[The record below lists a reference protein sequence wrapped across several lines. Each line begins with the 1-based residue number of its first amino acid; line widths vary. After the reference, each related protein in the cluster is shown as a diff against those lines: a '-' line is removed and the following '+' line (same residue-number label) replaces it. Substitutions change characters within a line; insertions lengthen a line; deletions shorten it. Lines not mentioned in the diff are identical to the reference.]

1 MHGGSL
7 RTARALVFAL
17 ALTTLVAI
25 AYLSN
30 RDWQDYALS
39 RTEGQAASQAMRVN
53 ERLLGRVRD
62 AETGQ
67 RGYLLTGR
75 VEYLE
80 PYRQAL
86 AGIPTDLEQLRV
98 SQANHPQQVAR
109 VARLQELVSD
119 KLLEL
124 RTAIEVR
131 DAKGPAAALALVES
145 GRGRQLMDDIRVVSQ
160 QIGVAAD
167 EQLAVSRNSVQRHT
181 AQARLVTLIG
191 CTLLVAILMVAFAA
205 NERSSKQREN
215 LIAELADANWAS
227 SEVRD
232 LLRTTFYSIADGVV
246 TTDAAGCVQLM
257 NSMAERLTGFN
268 ESEARGK
275 PVEEI
280 FQTAAQGSRPAPAN
294 PVRAALNE
302 EPSRGASNKGPVA
315 PVRLRAKSG
324 AECFVE
330 ARATAI
336 RHEGGS
342 LRGAVLVFRDVT
354 ERMQSEDRM
363 RQTAKLESLG
373 VLAGGIAHDFNN
385 ILVGIVGNAS
395 LLEEHFPPG
404 SPGRDLVDTLQAAGD
419 RAARLT
425 SQMLAYSGRGKFVV
439 RPVDLSQE
447 VEEIASLVRASVPRN
462 VELRLVTS
470 RGLPTLDADS
480 SQLQQLIMNL
490 IINGAEAV
498 GEGGG
503 YVEVTTSLERVAE
516 QSVTDVLGEVVA
528 PGRYLV
534 LTVKDSGHGMDEAT
548 RARIFDPFFTTKF
561 TGRGLGLAAA
571 LGIVKGHGGAIG
583 VQSAPGQGS
592 AFHVYFPAAQMAGFE
607 TDSATRALKPPGAEP
622 GQAALP

>member
-30 RDWQDYALS
+30 RAWQDYVES
-39 RTEGQAASQAMRVN
+39 RTEGQAASQATRVN
-53 ERLLGRVRD
+53 ERLLGWVRD

-75 VEYLE
+75 NEYLL

-86 AGIPTDLEQLRV
+86 AEIPTDLDQLRGLLT
-98 SQANHPQQVAR
+98 SYPQQAAR
-109 VARLQELVSD
+109 VGRLNELIGD
-119 KLLEL
+119 KLAEL
-124 RTAIEVR
+124 RTAIEAR
-131 DAKGPAAALALVES
+131 DAKGAAAALSIMES
-145 GRGRQLMDDIRVVSQ
+145 DRGKRLMDDIRSVSQ
-160 QIGVAAD
+160 QIEAGAD
-167 EQLAVSRNSVQRHT
+167 EQLIASRNSVRQHSS
-181 AQARLVTLIG
+181 QARLVTLFG
-191 CTLLVAILMVAFAA
+191 CAILLGILVAAFMA
-205 NERSSKQREN
+205 NEHSSKQREN
-215 LIAELADANWAS
+215 LIGELAEANHAS
-227 SEVRD
+227 AEIRD
-232 LLRTTFYSIADGVV
+232 LLRTTFYSIGDGVV
-246 TTDAAGCVQLM
+246 TTDSAGCVQLM
-257 NSMAERLTGFN
+257 NSMAERLTGFS
-268 ESEARGK
+268 ESDARGK
-275 PVEEI
+275 RVEAI
-280 FQTAAQGSRPAPAN
+280 FQTAAEGSRPAPGN

-302 EPSRGASNKGPVA
+302 GPSHGTLKGPAA
-315 PVRLRAKSG
+315 PMRLRAKSG

-336 RHEGGS
+336 RDEAGS

-354 ERMQSEDRM
+354 ERIQSEERM

-395 LLEEHFPPG
+395 LLEEYFPPG
-404 SPGRDLVDTLQAAGD
+404 SPGRDLVDTLQTAGD

-425 SQMLAYSGRGKFVV
+425 GQMLAYSGRGKFVV
-439 RPVDLSQE
+439 RAVDLSRE
-447 VEEIASLVRASVPRN
+447 VEEIASLVRASIPKS
-462 VELRLVTS
+462 VELRLYTG
-470 RGLPTLDADS
+470 RGLPSVDADS

-516 QSVTDVLGEVVA
+516 QSVTDVLGEAVG

-534 LTVKDSGHGMDEAT
+534 LSVKDSGHGMDETT

-571 LGIVKGHGGAIG
+571 LGIVKGHGGAIE
-583 VQSAPGQGS
+583 VQSAPGQGA
-592 AFHVYFPAAQMAGFE
+592 AFRVYFPAAQMTGFE
-607 TDSATRALKPPGAEP
+607 MDSAARAWSQAPPGA
-622 GQAALP
+622 